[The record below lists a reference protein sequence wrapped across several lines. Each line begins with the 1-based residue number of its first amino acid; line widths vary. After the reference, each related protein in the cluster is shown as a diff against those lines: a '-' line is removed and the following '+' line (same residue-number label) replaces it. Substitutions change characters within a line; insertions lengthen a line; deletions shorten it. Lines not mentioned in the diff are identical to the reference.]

1 MLHRAVLFVVLAA
14 CGESL
19 PRHALIA
26 TPGSAPPELREAC
39 AFTEQK
45 CTRCHTI
52 GRVLSWGA
60 DSRAEWEPV
69 VARMRQ
75 MASSGITKADGE
87 VVLRC
92 LEQRATGPAVGSRE
106 PSR

>member
-1 MLHRAVLFVVLAA
+1 
-14 CGESL
+14 
-19 PRHALIA
+19 
-26 TPGSAPPELREAC
+26 
-39 AFTEQK
+39 
-45 CTRCHTI
+45 
-52 GRVLSWGA
+52 VLSWGA

-87 VVLRC
+87 IVLRC